1 MKTCPVCGARME
13 DAQNL
18 CPDCG
23 ADYVEAVVNDIT
35 SVAGEDPRLMLASL
49 EEGLAG
55 LDSVPQPAMG
65 DTVRKMTPV
74 LCAAAL
80 VFCLLAGVATG
91 ANFFYLLA
99 VVVLVPLVMALLAR
113 MQGKLRLSAGE
124 VVVRAAARVFA
135 EDAASVRERFA
146 QRPEVLERLDAM
158 QQRLDEALALQ
169 AAGHARNRRT
179 VIVIAAV
186 VLAVCSAG
194 AGALAVRNHAARRA
208 EAAYAA
214 QPEWIKLR
222 DSYLASAPG
231 DEYGDKDLRLGV
243 VRAMLE
249 ADETAEAEAFFFAH
263 SQGNVG
269 DVDCALLIARRYR
282 EKKDAAALG
291 AFTDKVRLRYD
302 SDTRK
307 VKSLK

>member
-65 DTVRKMTPV
+65 DTVRKMTPA

-158 QQRLDEALALQ
+158 QQRLDEALAQ
-169 AAGHARNRRT
+169 
-179 VIVIAAV
+179 
-186 VLAVCSAG
+186 
-194 AGALAVRNHAARRA
+194 
-208 EAAYAA
+208 
-214 QPEWIKLR
+214 Q
-222 DSYLASAPG
+222 
-231 DEYGDKDLRLGV
+231 
-243 VRAMLE
+243 
-249 ADETAEAEAFFFAH
+249 
-263 SQGNVG
+263 
-269 DVDCALLIARRYR
+269 
-282 EKKDAAALG
+282 
-291 AFTDKVRLRYD
+291 
-302 SDTRK
+302 
-307 VKSLK
+307 